1 MSGQASEAFGL
12 TDAQLGAWR
21 GLLRVHA
28 HVVAR
33 QNAELEQR
41 LGLSVTEWE
50 VLFALASAPGG
61 QRRIGDIAGI
71 VLLTQGGVT
80 RLVNR
85 LETRGLLRRTPCSDD
100 KRATLVQLTDTGKDH
115 YTRARP
121 TDLLP
126 ELFFDKLTT
135 EQLTH
140 LTTAWEAVLPG
151 AATLDDDTWARR
163 TRR

>member
-1 MSGQASEAFGL
+1 MTSQAPGPFGL
-12 TDAQLGAWR
+12 TEAQLGAWR

-28 HVVAR
+28 YVVAQ
-33 QNAELEQR
+33 QNADLEQR

-50 VLFALASAPGG
+50 VLFALASAPGE

-85 LETRGLLRRTPCSDD
+85 LETRGLLRRTPCPQD
-100 KRATLVQLTDTGKDH
+100 KRATLVQLTATGRDH

-126 ELFFDKLTT
+126 ELFLDKLTA
-135 EQLTH
+135 EQLAQ
-140 LTTAWEAVLPG
+140 LVSAWEAVLPG

-163 TRR
+163 TRI